1 MELKNSGQILIFRI
15 VLSVILMTGSY
26 NTVFSQTETTPELT
40 KFLILVET
48 TDDGIK
54 LTGQQGCV
62 FKELSFTLKAGNS
75 QAIDQFGMTSK
86 EISKGSGFLFT
97 IIKTNDGLS
106 FEGLKG
112 TAFKK
117 LSFSCPKYNCHQA
130 IDQRGMIEVK

>member
-1 MELKNSGQILIFRI
+1 MKKITFRI
-15 VLSVILMTGSY
+15 ALSAFLMIAAY
-26 NTVFSQTETTPELT
+26 NSVFSQSETTPELT

-62 FKELSFTLKAGNS
+62 FKELTFTLKADKS

-86 EISKGSGFLFT
+86 EESKGSSFLFT
-97 IIKTNDGLS
+97 IKKTKDGLS

-112 TAFKK
+112 TYFKK
-117 LSFSCPKYNCHQA
+117 LSFSCPKGNCHQA
-130 IDQRGMIEVK
+130 IDQRGMTEVK

>member
-1 MELKNSGQILIFRI
+1 MKKISFRI
-15 VLSVILMTGSY
+15 ALSVFLMIGAYHS
-26 NTVFSQTETTPELT
+26 VFSQTETTPELA

-62 FKELSFTLKAGNS
+62 FKILTFTLNAGKS
-75 QAIDQFGMTSK
+75 QAINQFGMTSQ
-86 EISKGSGFLFT
+86 EVSKVSNFLFT
-97 IIKTNDGLS
+97 IKKTKDGLS

-117 LSFSCPKYNCHQA
+117 LSFSCPKANCHQA
-130 IDQRGMIEVK
+130 IDQSGMTEMK